1 MIGMFVLLFHAL
13 IMGVA
18 VFCMMSRI
26 SAWVWASLL
35 FLIYMAGTFFIF
47 IRGDRIIVAD
57 QRKDDLVALPKDA

>member
-1 MIGMFVLLFHAL
+1 
-13 IMGVA
+13 
-18 VFCMMSRI
+18 MMSRI